1 MSVAGNCATR
11 WSCSGGTI
19 LNLKVFA
26 ASVVILSASLLNAQ
40 APKSKPHLPTKFR
53 FLNPSE
59 VNPSQ
64 LLPPPPEDGSVEQQR
79 EMAEVKRLIHSR
91 SKERYTQAVWDARH
105 EDPTPFTAA
114 IGPGFDLT
122 KLPATARLLADVSND
137 QNVATSLAKEFFK
150 RKFPVAAEMP
160 ADYGEWTCDAED
172 RKPASRPLR
181 SYPSGHA
188 TMAYTFGVVLSAL
201 IPEKSQAIL
210 SRSASYAYSREV
222 CGDHYHS
229 DVEAGHVL
237 GTTLGVL
244 LLHNEQLSPEVD
256 AAKAELKSAG
266 IAE

>member
-1 MSVAGNCATR
+1 
-11 WSCSGGTI
+11 
-19 LNLKVFA
+19 
-26 ASVVILSASLLNAQ
+26 
-40 APKSKPHLPTKFR
+40 
-53 FLNPSE
+53 
-59 VNPSQ
+59 
-64 LLPPPPEDGSVEQQR
+64 
-79 EMAEVKRLIHSR
+79 MAEVKRLIYSR
-91 SKERYTQAVWDARH
+91 SKERYTEAVWDSRH
-105 EDPTPFTAA
+105 EDPTPFAA
-114 IGPGFDLT
+114 VIGPGFNLV

-137 QNVATSLAKEFFK
+137 QNVATSLAKDFFK
-150 RKFPVAAEMP
+150 RKFPVTAEMP
-160 ADYGEWTCDAED
+160 GDYGEWTCDAED

-210 SRSASYAYSREV
+210 SRSATYAYSREV

-244 LLHNEQLSPEVD
+244 LLHNERLKPEID

-266 IAE
+266 IAQ